1 MIAPKVSLFKR
12 AAFTQEEF
20 KIQLGLK
27 IKDNNDVIDIYKQIC
42 ALTANQAADCL
53 EA

>member
-1 MIAPKVSLFKR
+1 MVPKVSLFKR
-12 AAFTQEEF
+12 AVSTQEVP
-20 KIQLGLK
+20 KIQLGSE
-27 IKDNNDVIDIYKQIC
+27 IEDNNDAMDIYKQIH